1 MRPLPRP
8 TTPEALVI
16 GYVVTLE
23 ALRTQVLADF
33 GLEGGLRELID
44 GVVAGEIVPHGRSR
58 SGIEYIVDA
67 NSCCLTDLNGVQIDV
82 DVHPDGRCLF
92 DTRRLVIFAHSLG
105 QDLVGLGLENEPTL
119 LAACRELTERHIL
132 TRVEWR
138 PNAATVSSTG

>member
-33 GLEGGLRELID
+33 GLVGGLRELID
-44 GVVAGEIVPHGRSR
+44 GVVHGEITAHGRSR

-67 NSCCLTDLNGVQIDV
+67 NGCCLTDLNGVQIDV

-105 QDLVGLGLENEPTL
+105 QDLVALGLENEPTL
-119 LAACRELTERHIL
+119 LAACRRLVERSLL

-138 PNAATVSSTG
+138 PGAAAATTA